1 MHICICIIHIEYF
14 WLVMAG
20 LKEKLYTLIL
30 KFAYITFCLLA
41 TELQTILQLKILMT
55 YTFIAKFFWVCAFRS
70 FVAHLFQSSF
80 NWFDLFLTVEFFFW
94 VLASSLHSLKGD
106 SIPPFL
112 RHPPLDAA
120 CPPFLK
126 SLFPLPSF
134 LFYPI
139 LRYFRQFSPPS
150 CNLLLP

>member
-1 MHICICIIHIEYF
+1 MHICICIIHTEYF
-14 WLVMAG
+14 WLVIAG
-20 LKEKLYTLIL
+20 LKEKIYTLIL

-112 RHPPLDAA
+112 KHPLLDAA

-139 LRYFRQFSPPS
+139 LRYFKQFSPPS